1 MTIRKK
7 QIQEVVEELL
17 SDHNIKQGPVPVDKI
32 ARSLGITITLD
43 QVDNDLSGFLF
54 RDQKVGKTVIG
65 ANKSHHPNR
74 LRFTIAHELGHY
86 LLHAGEV
93 VHLDEEPA
101 SFTLDFR
108 DGKSAKGQDDN
119 EKEANLFA
127 AELLMPAKFLRQELE
142 GKHFDLL
149 TNNRGLE
156 RLAKKY
162 KVSLQALMFRLA
174 NLGYIKL

>member
-1 MTIRKK
+1 MAIRRK
-7 QIQEVVEELL
+7 QIKDVVEGLL
-17 SDHNIKQGPVPVDKI
+17 ATHQIYQGPVPVEKI
-32 ARSLGITITLD
+32 GRALGITITLD
-43 QVDNDLSGFLF
+43 QVDDDLSGFLF
-54 RDQKVGKTVIG
+54 RDHKAGRTVIG

-74 LRFTIAHELGHY
+74 LRFTIAHELGHF

-93 VHLDEEPA
+93 IHLDEEPA
-101 SFTLDFR
+101 SFTVDFR
-108 DGKSAKGQDDN
+108 NGRSSKGEDDN

-149 TNNRGLE
+149 GNNKALE
-156 RLAKKY
+156 KLAKKY
-162 KVSLQALMFRLA
+162 KVSLQALTFRLT